1 MKLLF
6 ENWRSYLIQEEKAL
20 ETDQVSKVVLFN
32 KDQQVLLL
40 KSALGDFKGEWDLPG
55 GHIHRDESH
64 VEGLKREVSEETG
77 LDIYNP
83 VEVLKQGRIT
93 FYRASMPSADITLSH
108 EHSEHKF
115 FDVDEVLEKDFNTSD
130 KFKKVIKKASENK
143 NEKD

>member
-6 ENWRSYLIQEEKAL
+6 ENWRNYLIKEGDSL
-20 ETDQVSKVVLFN
+20 DSDQVSKVVLFDEN
-32 KDQQVLLL
+32 DKVLLL

-55 GHIHRDESH
+55 GHIHHDESH

-77 LDIYNP
+77 LDIQNP

-93 FYRASMPSADITLSH
+93 FYRASLPDTEISLSH

-115 FDVDEVLEKDFNTSD
+115 FDVDEILEEDFNTSD
-130 KFKKVIKKASENK
+130 RFKKVIKKASEVK
-143 NEKD
+143 K